1 MNLVSTMVG
10 LSIAGVASPMLMD
23 ISLAP
28 GIAQKRAQNFGEA
41 EAVAVTYAAANE
53 GKPDLVGSVPDN
65 CERTDLGDRA
75 YEVECTKGADTKFVQ
90 TVARSFRLA
99 IVQSCNDNDG
109 DNGHGNS
116 GGFDCSN
123 PGNSGFV
130 NNERVFEFPSPPGFS
145 AHQCL
150 LTNNWGLDTTAFNR
164 TKNKW
169 NGPSCTPNA
178 AWNSKTYLASDP
190 NAWMYDINGEK
201 GFGDHPDY

>member
-1 MNLVSTMVG
+1 MNIISAMVG
-10 LSIAGVASPMLMD
+10 LSLIGAA
-23 ISLAP
+23 AP
-28 GIAQKRAQNFGEA
+28 SVMQMSITPFEAQKRALNFGIA
-41 EAVAVTYAAANE
+41 ESEAVTYAAAND
-53 GKPDLVGSVPDN
+53 GKPDLVGSVPDI

-75 YEVECTKGADTKFVQ
+75 YKVDCTEGGDTKYRQ
-90 TVARSFRLA
+90 TVTRSFRLA
-99 IVQSCNDNDG
+99 VVQSCNDNDG

-150 LTNNWGLDTTAFNR
+150 LTDNWGLDTTAFNR

-178 AWNSKTYLASDP
+178 AWNRTTYLASDP

>member
-1 MNLVSTMVG
+1 MPDLRGKCGGGSPLDWACCGIAYVADDNDEQDSLESESRRADSHDDTKTDFSSTIPG
-10 LSIAGVASPMLMD
+10 PPIVAS
-23 ISLAP
+23 S
-28 GIAQKRAQNFGEA
+28 
-41 EAVAVTYAAANE
+41 
-53 GKPDLVGSVPDN
+53 
-65 CERTDLGDRA
+65 
-75 YEVECTKGADTKFVQ
+75 ADTLNL
-90 TVARSFRLA
+90 TRSNACRSTFRDD
-99 IVQSCNDNDG
+99 DNDG

-123 PGNSGFV
+123 PGNIGFV

-150 LTNNWGLDTTAFNR
+150 LTDNWGLDTTAFNR